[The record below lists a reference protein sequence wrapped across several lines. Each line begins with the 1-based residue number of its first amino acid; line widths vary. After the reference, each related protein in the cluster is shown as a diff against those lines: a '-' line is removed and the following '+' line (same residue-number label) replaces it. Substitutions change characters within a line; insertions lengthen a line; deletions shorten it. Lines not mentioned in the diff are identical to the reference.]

1 MESKPLMVDFEAL
14 FKHYRRMEA
23 DIDEFPQSFQ
33 VGSIVFYKDHL
44 KRGLKTEVNNWKMAY
59 AKALNEKSSQDMQM
73 VFDKIDDIQKRL
85 SRPCKDLDDV
95 RTHMGAL
102 NEIRQ
107 NEIFIDQTIT
117 PIEETYA
124 IFNRYEIVFNDGK
137 PELVDTLQYGWRK
150 CLQQGKDVQSHLLD
164 IQPTFKKNL
173 LDDVAVFKQDVTT
186 FVDDYAKK

>member
-14 FKHYRRMEA
+14 FKHYRRMES
-23 DIDEFPQSFQ
+23 DIDEFPLTLQ
-33 VGSIVFYKDHL
+33 VGSIVFHTDNL
-44 KRGLKTEVNNWKMAY
+44 KRGLKHEINNWKMAY

-73 VFDKIDDIQKRL
+73 IFDKVDDIQKRL

-102 NEIRQ
+102 SEIRQ

-124 IFNRYEIVFNDGK
+124 MFNRYEIVFNDGK

-150 CLQQGKDVQSHLLD
+150 CLQQGKEVQSHLLD
-164 IQPTFKKNL
+164 IQSAYKQNL
-173 LDDVAVFKQDVTT
+173 LDNVATFQQDSNA